1 MTARPKQTWR
11 STWFWDLVRKLEIFI
26 IKHHKSLV
34 QSSVIKIEP
43 EWWLSPM
50 IAIIFKIY
58 IQDHRPRSSL
68 AAPSS
73 IKEVLVVVGISAVVL
88 EDFKTF
94 CVKVLA
100 SFYWQPL
107 STQVI
112 TSIILYI
119 LIYCVPWWSW
129 SLHLLH
135 LLSNMQRF
143 AKITKRELVKEN
155 QKGGLFP
162 AEKTMLDENLMEEE
176 GKQMMIDET
185 IRILQDVL
193 MKSRKYSRFA

>member
-1 MTARPKQTWR
+1 MKISHYLQ
-11 STWFWDLVRKLEIFI
+11 DLHP
-26 IKHHKSLV
+26 HH
-34 QSSVIKIEP
+34 
-43 EWWLSPM
+43 
-50 IAIIFKIY
+50 
-58 IQDHRPRSSL
+58 QDHRSRSSL

-94 CVKVLA
+94 CIKVLA

-143 AKITKRELVKEN
+143 AKITKRETVKEN

>member
-1 MTARPKQTWR
+1 MKISHYLQ
-11 STWFWDLVRKLEIFI
+11 DLHP
-26 IKHHKSLV
+26 HH
-34 QSSVIKIEP
+34 
-43 EWWLSPM
+43 
-50 IAIIFKIY
+50 
-58 IQDHRPRSSL
+58 QDHRSRSSL

-94 CVKVLA
+94 CIKVLA

-155 QKGGLFP
+155 QKGELFP
-162 AEKTMLDENLMEEE
+162 AEETMLDENLMEEE